1 MNIEKLDILPDTL
14 FEIAINLLQSDS
26 FKHIIIGLTIILSSI
41 CAGKTITAWLDYK
54 LSPEPAININPL
66 PQAQKSLQVKHT
78 SQKTKLDYKAVI
90 ERNLFGGDPYGP
102 KAPPQKEEQKPEDLP
117 LSQLKLKLKGT
128 IVDKNG
134 KYSTAIIEDLARK
147 SQDLYHVGDKV
158 KNALIKKIARTYV
171 IINTGSRD
179 EILAMNPDEMGKK
192 SSPQIQRTGSG
203 KIKVSRKLIEHSMSN
218 LASIMQ
224 DALIKPYF
232 RRGKVEGFK
241 ITQIRNGS
249 LYSQL
254 GLKNGDVLIGINN
267 EKLDDPKK
275 LLTLYDRF
283 KNLNEIKLKIK
294 RYGRQ
299 ETLSYQLY

>member
-179 EILAMNPDEMGKK
+179 EILAMNPDEIGKK
-192 SSPQIQRTGSG
+192 STPQIQRTGSG
-203 KIKVSRKLIEHSMSN
+203 KIKVARKLIEHSMSN

>member
-90 ERNLFGGDPYGP
+90 ERNLFGGDPYGT

-241 ITQIRNGS
+241 ITRIRNGS

-294 RYGRQ
+294 RRGRQ
-299 ETLSYQLY
+299 EILSYQLY

>member
-1 MNIEKLDILPDTL
+1 MNIEKLDILTDRL
-14 FEIAINLLQSDS
+14 SEIAINILQSDW
-26 FKHIIIGLTIILSSI
+26 FKHIIIGLSIIISSI

-66 PQAQKSLQVKHT
+66 PQAQKSHQAKHT
-78 SQKTKLDYKAVI
+78 PQKTKLDYKAVI

-117 LSQLKLKLKGT
+117 LSKLKLKLKGT

-134 KYSTAIIEDLARK
+134 KYSTAIIEDLVRK
-147 SQDLYHVGDKV
+147 TQDLCHVGDKV

-232 RRGKVEGFK
+232 RRGMVEGFK
-241 ITQIRNGS
+241 ITRIRNGS

-254 GLKNGDVLIGINN
+254 GLKNGDVLVAINN
-267 EKLDDPKK
+267 EKLDDPRK

-294 RYGRQ
+294 RRGRQ

>member
-1 MNIEKLDILPDTL
+1 MNIEKLDILTDRL
-14 FEIAINLLQSDS
+14 SEIAINILQSDW
-26 FKHIIIGLTIILSSI
+26 FKHIIIGLSIIISSI

-66 PQAQKSLQVKHT
+66 PQAQKSHQAKHT
-78 SQKTKLDYKAVI
+78 KTKLDYKAVI

-117 LSQLKLKLKGT
+117 LSKLKLKLKGT

-134 KYSTAIIEDLARK
+134 KYSTAIIEDLVRK
-147 SQDLYHVGDKV
+147 TQDLCHVGDKV

-232 RRGKVEGFK
+232 RRGMVEGFK
-241 ITQIRNGS
+241 ITRIRNGS

-254 GLKNGDVLIGINN
+254 GLKNGDVLVAINN
-267 EKLDDPKK
+267 EKLDDPRK

-294 RYGRQ
+294 RRGRQ

>member
-66 PQAQKSLQVKHT
+66 PQAQKSHQAKHT
-78 SQKTKLDYKAVI
+78 KTKLDYKAVI
-90 ERNLFGGDPYGP
+90 ERNLFGGNPYEP
-102 KAPPQKEEQKPEDLP
+102 KAPPPQKKEQKPEDLP
-117 LSQLKLKLKGT
+117 LAQLKLRLKGT

-134 KYSTAIIEDLARK
+134 KYSTAIIEDLAKK
-147 SQDLYHVGDKV
+147 SQALYHVGDKV

-179 EILAMNPDEMGKK
+179 EILAMNPDEIGKK
-192 SSPQIQRTGSG
+192 STPQIQRTGSG
-203 KIKVSRKLIEHSMSN
+203 KIKVARKLIEHSMSN

-232 RRGKVEGFK
+232 RRGMVEGFK
-241 ITQIRNGS
+241 ITRIRNGS

-254 GLKNGDVLIGINN
+254 GLKNGDVLVAINN
-267 EKLDDPKK
+267 EKLDDPRK

-294 RYGRQ
+294 RRGRQ
-299 ETLSYQLY
+299 EILSYQLY

>member
-1 MNIEKLDILPDTL
+1 MNIEKLDILTDTL
-14 FEIAINLLQSDS
+14 SEIVINILQSDW
-26 FKHIIIGLTIILSSI
+26 FKHIIIGLSIIISSI

-66 PQAQKSLQVKHT
+66 PQAQKSHQAKHT
-78 SQKTKLDYKAVI
+78 KTKLDYKAVI
-90 ERNLFGGDPYGP
+90 ERNLFGGDPYGT

-147 SQDLYHVGDKV
+147 SQALYHVGDRV
-158 KNALIKKIARTYV
+158 KNALIKQIARTYV
-171 IINTGSRD
+171 IVNTGSRD
-179 EILAMNPDEMGKK
+179 EILAMNPDEIGKK
-192 SSPQIQRTGSG
+192 STPQIQRTGSG
-203 KIKVSRKLIEHSMSN
+203 KIKVARKLIEHSMSN

-232 RRGKVEGFK
+232 RRGMVEGFK
-241 ITQIRNGS
+241 ITRIRNGS

-254 GLKNGDVLIGINN
+254 GLKNGDVLVAINN
-267 EKLDDPKK
+267 EKLDDPRK

-294 RYGRQ
+294 RRGRQ
-299 ETLSYQLY
+299 EILSYQLY